1 MSELREE
8 YRFKGMSEHTVD
20 DKGRIFI
27 PSKMRDILGSR
38 FTLSK
43 SFDKC
48 IEIHSDLGWECK
60 IMDIARKKGT
70 SVANLQRFM
79 GVYSEDVTIDKQ
91 GRIVI
96 PAKFREYAGIGKE
109 IVIIGAITHAE
120 IWDKDEWERFSEEF
134 TTPEEAKREMDLMYG
149 DSSEVR

>member
-8 YRFKGMSEHTVD
+8 YRFKGMSEHIVD

-120 IWDKDEWERFSEEF
+120 IWDKAEWERFSEEF
-134 TTPEEAKREMDLMYG
+134 TTPKEAKREMDQMYG
-149 DSSEVR
+149 DSSESK

>member
-8 YRFKGMSEHTVD
+8 YRFKGMSEHIVD

-96 PAKFREYAGIGKE
+96 PAALVEYAGISKSAVVVGCGKY
-109 IVIIGAITHAE
+109 AE
-120 IWDKDEWERFSEEF
+120 IWSEENYNAMVA
-134 TTPEEAKREMDLMYG
+134 EENIADIKDLLESYG
-149 DSSEVR
+149 L

>member
-8 YRFKGMSEHTVD
+8 YRFKGISQHSVD

-27 PSKMRDILGSR
+27 PAKMRDILGSR
-38 FTLSK
+38 FTLTK

-48 IEIHSDLGWECK
+48 IEIHSDIGWEYK
-60 IMDIARKKGT
+60 ISDIAKKKGT

-79 GVYSEDVTIDKQ
+79 GVFSEDVIIDKQ

-96 PAKFREYAGIGKE
+96 PNDFREYAGIQKDV
-109 IVIIGAITHAE
+109 VIIGAITHGE
-120 IWDKDEWERFSEEF
+120 IWDKDEWERFSSQF
-134 TTPEEAKREMDLMYG
+134 ATAEEAKKEMDKMYG
-149 DSSEVR
+149 DNSED